1 MEEAMAMLEEGGEDA
16 LQMKELAERSDVSLS
31 TLYRYFP
38 SKQHLI
44 LTILRERYLESQR
57 RLRREQH
64 QGDTVGERVA
74 NYMIRALRS
83 QQRQPAFSA
92 AVRNALAQAG
102 PELITLRETVHD
114 AYVGSIRIAAGP
126 MTSAQLD
133 TLMIVIGVADFAA
146 GLWLAGQVSPAEAR
160 AYIITA
166 SRLLDLPDE
175 AIYADREL
183 ARKAVD
189 HAVGRP
195 GRRAQAPADKVSEA

>member
-1 MEEAMAMLEEGGEDA
+1 MEEAVAMLEEGGEEA
-16 LQMKELAERSDVSLS
+16 LQMKELAGRSDVSLS
-31 TLYRYFP
+31 TLYHYFP

-44 LTILRERYLESQR
+44 LTILTERYLESQR

-64 QGDTVGERVA
+64 HGDTVGERVA
-74 NYMIRALRS
+74 NYLIRALHS
-83 QQRQPAFSA
+83 QHRQPAFSA

-102 PELITLRETVHD
+102 PELVTLRERVHN
-114 AYVGSIRIAAGP
+114 AYVGNIRIAAGP
-126 MTSAQLD
+126 MTAAQLD

-146 GLWLAGQVSPAEAR
+146 GQWLAGQVSPAEAR

-183 ARKAVD
+183 ARNAVD
-189 HAVGRP
+189 HPAGRP
-195 GRRAQAPADKVSEA
+195 AQAPADSVSGA

>member
-1 MEEAMAMLEEGGEDA
+1 MLEEGGEDA

-44 LTILRERYLESQR
+44 LTILTERYLESQQ
-57 RLRREQH
+57 RLRREEY
-64 QGDTVGERVA
+64 QGDTVSERVA
-74 NYMIRALRS
+74 NYLIRALRS

-92 AVRNALAQAG
+92 AVRNALIQAG
-102 PELITLRETVHD
+102 PELSTLLETVHN
-114 AYVGSIRIAAGP
+114 AYVETIRIAAGP
-126 MTSAQLD
+126 MTSTQLD

-146 GLWLAGQVSPAEAR
+146 GQWLAGQVSPAEAR
-160 AYIITA
+160 AYIVTA

-175 AIYADREL
+175 AIWEDRER
-183 ARKAVD
+183 ARNAVD

-195 GRRAQAPADKVSEA
+195 GRRAPAPVNNVSGA